1 MGLGRTS
8 PCSHPHPEVPQ
19 LDWVVSR
26 GQSHPRATPHSPP
39 DPCLHRRLLDH
50 SNEGFSNW
58 EFMSVHCWG
67 EKAEGVWTLEIQDM
81 PAQVRN
87 PDKQGQWSG
96 WLRCVWS
103 LSFSPFS

>member
-8 PCSHPHPEVPQ
+8 PVLTPAPGGASAGLGGLP
-19 LDWVVSR
+19 
-26 GQSHPRATPHSPP
+26 GQSHSRATPHSPP

>member
-8 PCSHPHPEVPQ
+8 PVLTPAPGGASARLGGLPGTEPPSGHPP
-19 LDWVVSR
+19 L
-26 GQSHPRATPHSPP
+26 PP